1 VLTRGVKSRIAVAL
15 AGVVFLAALACV
27 VQAYAWEV
35 SKSSNGLMLTRS
47 VDDTR
52 TATVNVYRD
61 PKALTSG
68 QNWSEYQNTA
78 AYDTAGPAMT
88 FNSWI
93 KGVDIPR
100 NYGPGTDLGVKD
112 GFNLVVIKYGGIT
125 DEALLVYVDPAR
137 VTLAAPVSVEGT
149 LPVTLSGDTSMSVSA
164 DSTLPVQVAGIAGL
178 SDLDFS
184 LLLVIIGGVLGF
196 AAYRGLGAVWSV
208 HRD

>member
-1 VLTRGVKSRIAVAL
+1 VLSRGVKTRIGLTL
-15 AGVVFLAALACV
+15 AGTVFVAVLACV

-47 VDDTR
+47 EDDTR

-68 QNWSEYQNTA
+68 QSWAEYQNTGS
-78 AYDTAGPAMT
+78 YDTAGPAMT

-100 NYGPGTDLGVKD
+100 QFGSGTDLGVKD

-137 VTLAAPVSVEGT
+137 VAVTAPVSVAGT
-149 LPVTLSGDTSMSVSA
+149 LPVTLSGDTSVTVSA
-164 DSTLPVQVAGIAGL
+164 DSTLPVQVAGVAGL
-178 SDLDFS
+178 SDTDFGLVLV
-184 LLLVIIGGVLGF
+184 LLGGVLGF
-196 AAYRGLGAVWSV
+196 AAYRGLGAVWGV